1 VRRTMTVAA
10 IAASCLVLAGLG
22 MAAADEPG
30 PEGKLP
36 EPALRFA
43 KDASL
48 RVTEMERDWQKLADG
63 LAKDRPDFA
72 RPERKHTESSLREE
86 ATRLL
91 ASAKKLLDE
100 RKRIA
105 PELER
110 FKDALKKSASHYREV
125 AALYK
130 FHAEKAKSG
139 EVKDDYHQLAKV
151 YELKAEAA
159 ANRAGK
165 LTSPEGT
172 KAAADVIEEGNL
184 FIERLL
190 ETLAVGPIAQPD
202 CDVFAGRLRK
212 HGQRCQALSLELSG
226 VVEKVLGRP
235 VAIQRTMA
243 GTSTTELVADF
254 PHSDAGKSAKEP
266 PAARTILGASWS
278 SPVTVRGTEYRQV
291 LRFNADGTCTQ
302 SVYRTAPTGLGAL
315 LGSRTYTYK
324 LDPWGSLSVYAAGEL
339 IEWGKV
345 TVVTKDRFDYDIVV
359 NVFDPG
365 RSASRITFVRHD
377 GR

>member
-1 VRRTMTVAA
+1 MTVAA
-10 IAASCLVLAGLG
+10 LAASCLVLAGLG

-63 LAKDRPDFA
+63 LAKDCPDFA

-86 ATRLL
+86 ASRLL

-130 FHAEKAKSG
+130 SHAEKAKSG

-151 YELKAEAA
+151 YELKAGAA

-226 VVEKVLGRP
+226 
-235 VAIQRTMA
+235 
-243 GTSTTELVADF
+243 
-254 PHSDAGKSAKEP
+254 
-266 PAARTILGASWS
+266 
-278 SPVTVRGTEYRQV
+278 
-291 LRFNADGTCTQ
+291 
-302 SVYRTAPTGLGAL
+302 
-315 LGSRTYTYK
+315 
-324 LDPWGSLSVYAAGEL
+324 
-339 IEWGKV
+339 
-345 TVVTKDRFDYDIVV
+345 
-359 NVFDPG
+359 
-365 RSASRITFVRHD
+365 
-377 GR
+377 